1 MPQSAIDLE
10 DAPEA
15 TGEFRPDLR
24 GTQTLFKPI
33 KQQITLRID
42 GDVLAWAKRAGAGYQ
57 SRINAAL
64 RKAMMEEV
72 NLNRKKA

>member
-1 MPQSAIDLE
+1 MPKAAINLE

-15 TGEFRPDLR
+15 NGEFRPELR
-24 GTQTLFKPI
+24 GIQTLFKPI

-42 GDVLAWAKRAGAGYQ
+42 GDVLAWAKLNGAGYQ

-64 RKAMMEEV
+64 RKAMMED
-72 NLNRKKA
+72 LRPK